1 MSYLRVQSSIG
12 FRPRDIDLGARR
24 IAFIGQEGAGVK
36 AEVAD
41 VAFIRM
47 MVMASDSEV
56 RPGNLV
62 GSLDVQRRRFWVR
75 LTPAQCAMYALL
87 GHLLPMGM
95 PRDWSVAQR
104 IKHGHEFL
112 VKITH
117 QDFGYD
123 AMRWHDYLWDS
134 GAGGYR
140 WSRRSREKWA
150 RQVEAAISDPVWQEA
165 IRELD
170 RTATEPHPSPN

>member
-1 MSYLRVQSSIG
+1 MQNPLSFSWGGEYAKASRSISLTFVCLSSPS
-12 FRPRDIDLGARR
+12 FVP
-24 IAFIGQEGAGVK
+24 
-36 AEVAD
+36 
-41 VAFIRM
+41 
-47 MVMASDSEV
+47 AS
-56 RPGNLV
+56 
-62 GSLDVQRRRFWVR
+62 
-75 LTPAQCAMYALL
+75 
-87 GHLLPMGM
+87 M